1 MSKRLTDLIEHSFFQ
16 SYLDEDCAEEY
27 EKESR
32 KALSEFPHDF
42 AEHYQRSVKYHD
54 WFLSEMRWNRLIGEV
69 SFTLLPP
76 MCRPPRA
83 SGEEGVTLVLRGVSL
98 FEVTPGEEAEPAMSA
113 LQTIYL
119 MAFAFAERAG
129 KAKRPRA
136 YECVAK
142 LFGGARLRVH
152 FTGVTMR
159 AGT

>member
-1 MSKRLTDLIEHSFFQ
+1 MSKRLAELIEHRFFQ

-54 WFLSEMRWNRLIGEV
+54 WFLSEMRWNRLIGEA

-113 LQTIYL
+113 LQTVYL
-119 MAFAFAERAG
+119 MAFAFAERPG
-129 KAKRPRA
+129 MRPRV

-152 FTGVTMR
+152 FTGITMR
-159 AGT
+159 AET

>member
-1 MSKRLTDLIEHSFFQ
+1 MSKRLTDLIEHRFFQ

-32 KALSEFPHDF
+32 KALAEFPRDF

-54 WFLSEMRWNRLIGEV
+54 WFLTEMRWNRLTEEV
-69 SFTLLPP
+69 SLTLLPP

-98 FEVTPGEEAEPAMSA
+98 FEVTPGEEAQPAMSA
-113 LQTIYL
+113 LQTVYL
-119 MAFAFAERAG
+119 MAFAFAERSG
-129 KAKRPRA
+129 MRPRA

-142 LFGGARLRVH
+142 LFGGVRLRVH
-152 FTGVTMR
+152 FTGVTMH

>member
-76 MCRPPRA
+76 TCRPA
-83 SGEEGVTLVLRGVSL
+83 CTSCGEGVTLVLRGVSL

-113 LQTIYL
+113 LQTVYL
-119 MAFAFAERAG
+119 MAFAFAERSG
-129 KAKRPRA
+129 IRPRA